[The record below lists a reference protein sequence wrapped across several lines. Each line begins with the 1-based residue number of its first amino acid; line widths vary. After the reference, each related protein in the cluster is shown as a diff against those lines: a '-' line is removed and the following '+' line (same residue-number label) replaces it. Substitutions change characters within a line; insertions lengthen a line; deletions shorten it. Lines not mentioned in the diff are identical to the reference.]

1 MNKKKGENKLKK
13 KKKSKSEHVLKTSDY
28 NTICSGDIRQEVQT
42 GPKSICRSN
51 KLYGTCE
58 VDFGTLWSIEY

>member
-42 GPKSICRSN
+42 G
-51 KLYGTCE
+51 L
-58 VDFGTLWSIEY
+58 